1 MSELTSCMITCTK
14 EAFFNKVTLLEKK
27 GVTFVR
33 EYTSDKKTCRYV
45 ILKHK
50 YDLSCGRVILER
62 TKYFGNTGYYYDSN
76 YFDLIEVERNDR

>member
-14 EAFFNKVTLLEKK
+14 EAFYDKVTLLEKN

-45 ILKHK
+45 TIKHK
-50 YDLSCGRVILER
+50 YDLCCGRVVLER
-62 TKYFGNTGYYYDSN
+62 TKYFGNIGYYYDSN
-76 YFDLIEVERNDR
+76 YFDLIEEKESD